1 MYFKN
6 AYFPDTVILGY
17 SWLYIFILYM
27 NYKQNKFYANHN
39 VEYFRIIIYIQN
51 LKYSIV
57 Y

>member
-6 AYFPDTVILGY
+6 AYFPDTVILDY

-39 VEYFRIIIYIQN
+39 VEYFRIITYIQN

>member
-39 VEYFRIIIYIQN
+39 VEYFRIITYIQN